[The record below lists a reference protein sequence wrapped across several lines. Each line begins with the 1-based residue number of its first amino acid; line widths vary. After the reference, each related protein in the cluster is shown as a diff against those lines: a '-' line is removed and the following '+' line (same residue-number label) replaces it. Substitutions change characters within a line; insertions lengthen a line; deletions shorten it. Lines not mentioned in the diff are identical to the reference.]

1 MIVDIKIEKDLE
13 KELELGMKEGK
24 VGLLE
29 TQKEF
34 GNRFSFQNVSNN
46 VQDNTTK
53 MNNGSQALRKVDVSD
68 ESVSEENQEA
78 AVEDE
83 DYDMEKLP
91 EVVKSNNSSK
101 IIKYVTEEPRPSDQI
116 AARTLFN
123 LINEE
128 SLDSRDQLQKS
139 NPNLDSSSDQ
149 EEQSKVIIKMPF
161 YGFNKNANSGLS
173 PMSNKH

>member
-13 KELELGMKEGK
+13 KELELGMKESK

-34 GNRFSFQNVSNN
+34 GNRFSFQNASNN

-53 MNNGSQALRKVDVSD
+53 MNNGSQAQRKVDISD
-68 ESVSEENQEA
+68 ESVSEDNQEA
-78 AVEDE
+78 VVEDE
-83 DYDMEKLP
+83 DYVPD
-91 EVVKSNNSSK
+91 VVKSNNSSK
-101 IIKYVTEEPRPSDQI
+101 IIKYETDEPRPSEQI

-128 SLDSRDQLQKS
+128 SLDTRDQL
-139 NPNLDSSSDQ
+139 
-149 EEQSKVIIKMPF
+149 
-161 YGFNKNANSGLS
+161 
-173 PMSNKH
+173 

>member
-13 KELELGMKEGK
+13 KELELGMKESK

-34 GNRFSFQNVSNN
+34 GNRFSLQNASNN

-53 MNNGSQALRKVDVSD
+53 RNNGSQAQRKVDVSD
-68 ESVSEENQEA
+68 ESVSEDNQEA

-83 DYDMEKLP
+83 DYVPD
-91 EVVKSNNSSK
+91 VVKSNNSSK
-101 IIKYVTEEPRPSDQI
+101 IIKYETDEPRPSEQI

-128 SLDSRDQLQKS
+128 CLDTRDQL
-139 NPNLDSSSDQ
+139 
-149 EEQSKVIIKMPF
+149 
-161 YGFNKNANSGLS
+161 
-173 PMSNKH
+173 

>member
-13 KELELGMKEGK
+13 KELELGMKESK

-34 GNRFSFQNVSNN
+34 GNRFSFQNASNN

-53 MNNGSQALRKVDVSD
+53 MNNGSQAQRKVDISD
-68 ESVSEENQEA
+68 ESVSEDNQEA
-78 AVEDE
+78 VVEDE
-83 DYDMEKLP
+83 DYVPD
-91 EVVKSNNSSK
+91 VVKSNNSSK
-101 IIKYVTEEPRPSDQI
+101 IIKYETDEPRPSEQI

-128 SLDSRDQLQKS
+128 SIDSRDQL
-139 NPNLDSSSDQ
+139 
-149 EEQSKVIIKMPF
+149 
-161 YGFNKNANSGLS
+161 
-173 PMSNKH
+173 